1 MFHAELAKVI
11 RWRSLNKLCSDHRSY
26 LVRNLPLCLEGPRPL
41 TVVLSQIA
49 AHGLC
54 ARIGRPA
61 VPHVLA
67 ARVHPCAPRAPA
79 GLLLVSGA
87 PRVGRGAGKGRG
99 CRLALAHM
107 RAGGLRHVAS
117 TSATSA
123 ARGFEERPYS
133 AFQRQHSL
141 VTRQTGS
148 SLEVVSPSC
157 RH

>member
-1 MFHAELAKVI
+1 MKVI
-11 RWRSLNKLCSDHRSY
+11 RWRSLNKLFSDHRSY
-26 LVRNLPLCLEGPRPL
+26 LVRNLPLFLEGPRPL
-41 TVVLSQIA
+41 TVVVLSQIA
-49 AHGLC
+49 ANSLC

-87 PRVGRGAGKGRG
+87 PRVGLGGGEGPGAAGW
-99 CRLALAHM
+99 RLCA
-107 RAGGLRHVAS
+107 RCHVAS

-123 ARGFEERPYS
+123 ARGFEERPNS
-133 AFQRQHSL
+133 SFQRQHRL

-157 RH
+157 SH